1 MENAT
6 KALII
11 AGAVL
16 IGIILLSIGVALW
29 RNFSK
34 FSAENAQSTRTRQ
47 LEEFNV
53 KFKKYEFNP
62 QGASDDEKN
71 YITAQ
76 DVRTIANLAKDYND
90 KNGNGEIIIQVVSNI
105 SGFKSQD
112 LTSWKEQKWIEFL
125 NYSNP
130 KAINNEVL
138 PAKEYRATMDNNNGN
153 SDIITKITI
162 SDK

>member
-29 RNFSK
+29 RNFSN

-76 DVRTIANLAKDYND
+76 DVRTIVNLAKDYNN
-90 KNGNGEIIIQVVSNI
+90 KYNKEIIEVFYKNTKLINGWNEEDWV
-105 SGFKSQD
+105 G
-112 LTSWKEQKWIEFL
+112 FL
-125 NYSNP
+125 NNANSN
-130 KAINNEVL
+130 KLKYAMTTQNSSSNN
-138 PAKEYRATMDNNNGN
+138 
-153 SDIITKITI
+153 DILNRIDIEEI
-162 SDK
+162 R

>member
-29 RNFSK
+29 RNFSN

-53 KFKKYEFNP
+53 KFKKYEFNS
-62 QGASDDEKN
+62 QATREDEQN

-90 KNGNGEIIIQVVSNI
+90 KNGNGEDIIKVKSKI
-105 SGFKSQD
+105 SGFNHND
-112 LTSWKEQKWIEFL
+112 LTIVKEKDWVKFL
-125 NYSNP
+125 DESYLTDEDGNLSP
-130 KAINNEVL
+130 KKYK
-138 PAKEYRATMDNNNGN
+138 AKMDNNNGN
-153 SDIITKITI
+153 SDIITEITI
-162 SDK
+162 SE

>member
-29 RNFSK
+29 RNFSN

-76 DVRTIANLAKDYND
+76 DVRTIVNLAKDYNN
-90 KNGNGEIIIQVVSNI
+90 KYNKEIIEVFYKNT
-105 SGFKSQD
+105 KSING
-112 LTSWKEQKWIEFL
+112 WNEEEWVKFL
-125 NYSNP
+125 NTANSSKLKYAMTTQHSSS
-130 KAINNEVL
+130 
-138 PAKEYRATMDNNNGN
+138 N
-153 SDIITKITI
+153 SDIVNRIDIKEIP
-162 SDK
+162 

>member
-29 RNFSK
+29 RNFSN
-34 FSAENAQSTRTRQ
+34 FSADNAQSTRTRQ

-53 KFKKYEFNP
+53 KFKKYEFNS
-62 QGASDDEKN
+62 QATKEDEQN

-76 DVRTIANLAKDYND
+76 DVRTIVNLAKDYNSKYND
-90 KNGNGEIIIQVVSNI
+90 EIIEVFYKNA
-105 SGFKSQD
+105 
-112 LTSWKEQKWIEFL
+112 
-125 NYSNP
+125 
-130 KAINNEVL
+130 KAINNWDEDDWVKFL
-138 PAKEYRATMDNNNGN
+138 NNANLNELKYAMTTRNSSSN
-153 SDIITKITI
+153 SDIVNRIDINEI
-162 SDK
+162 Q

>member
-29 RNFSK
+29 RNFSN
-34 FSAENAQSTRTRQ
+34 FSADNAQSTRTRQ

-53 KFKKYEFNP
+53 KFKKYEFNS
-62 QGASDDEKN
+62 QTKKEDEKN

-76 DVRTIANLAKDYND
+76 DVRTIVNLAKDYND
-90 KNGNGEIIIQVVSNI
+90 KNGNGEEIIEVFYKN
-105 SGFKSQD
+105 
-112 LTSWKEQKWIEFL
+112 T
-125 NYSNP
+125 
-130 KAINNEVL
+130 KAINGWNEEDWVKFL
-138 PAKEYRATMDNNNGN
+138 NNANSNKLKYAMTTRNSSSN
-153 SDIITKITI
+153 SDIVNRIDINEI
-162 SDK
+162 Q

>member
-29 RNFSK
+29 RNFSN

-53 KFKKYEFNP
+53 KFKKYEFNS
-62 QGASDDEKN
+62 QAIKDDEKN

-76 DVRTIANLAKDYND
+76 DVRTIANLAKDYNN
-90 KNGNGEIIIQVVSNI
+90 KYNEEIIEVFYKNT
-105 SGFKSQD
+105 KSINGWNEED
-112 LTSWKEQKWIEFL
+112 WVKFL
-125 NYSNP
+125 NTANSN
-130 KAINNEVL
+130 KLKYAM
-138 PAKEYRATMDNNNGN
+138 TTQHSSSN
-153 SDIITKITI
+153 SDIVNRIDIKEIP
-162 SDK
+162 

>member
-29 RNFSK
+29 RNFSN

-47 LEEFNV
+47 LEEFNI
-53 KFKKYEFNP
+53 KFKKYEFNS
-62 QGASDDEKN
+62 QATREDEQN

-90 KNGNGEIIIQVVSNI
+90 KNGNGEDIIKVTYAN
-105 SGFKSQD
+105 QD
-112 LTSWKEQKWIEFL
+112 LTRWKEQKWIEFL
-125 NYSNP
+125 NTANE
-130 KAINNEVL
+130 KVVKNNIS
-138 PAKEYRATMDNNNGN
+138 PQMYKATMNNNNGN
-153 SDIITKITI
+153 SDIITSITI
-162 SDK
+162 YDK

>member
-16 IGIILLSIGVALW
+16 IGIILLSIAVALW
-29 RNFSK
+29 RNYANFSK
-34 FSAENAQSTRTRQ
+34 ENAQSTRTRQ

-53 KFKKYEFNP
+53 KFKKYEFNS
-62 QGASDDEKN
+62 QAKKEDEQN

-90 KNGNGEIIIQVVSNI
+90 KNGNGKNIIEVKSAI
-105 SGFKSQD
+105 SGFTSPD
-112 LTSWKEQKWIEFL
+112 LTSWNEQKWIQFL
-125 NYSNP
+125 DESNKIAAENDNISLQMY
-130 KAINNEVL
+130 KA
-138 PAKEYRATMDNNNGN
+138 KMDNNNGN
-153 SDIITKITI
+153 SDIITSITI
-162 SDK
+162 YK